1 MEDFLK
7 DRPVLDP
14 KSALVLAADPKP
26 LASTVKPP
34 ATAAAAAGATPASP
48 FGDLRRD
55 PAAPPAGGKP
65 TPARPGPGA
74 AAPGAEAVPATQA
87 LPQNLKGEHGTKV
100 QTVVERGR
108 VTKIIVTCTCGKVTE
123 IACQY

>member
-26 LASTVKPP
+26 AVSAIKPP
-34 ATAAAAAGATPASP
+34 GAGSASSAPASP
-48 FGDLRRD
+48 FGDIRREPPSAGKPTA
-55 PAAPPAGGKP
+55 PAPAGG
-65 TPARPGPGA
+65 A
-74 AAPGAEAVPATQA
+74 PATAPQVQLAAQA
-87 LPQNLKGEHGTKV
+87 QPQALKGENGTKV
-100 QTVVERGR
+100 QTIVERGR
-108 VTKIIVTCTCGKVTE
+108 VVKIIVTCTCGKVTE

>member
-7 DRPVLDP
+7 NRPVLDP
-14 KSALVLAADPKP
+14 KSALVVAAEPKP
-26 LASTVKPP
+26 GVGAVRPP
-34 ATAAAAAGATPASP
+34 GAAGEAPASGNP
-48 FGDLRRD
+48 FGELRRD
-55 PAAPPAGGKP
+55 PSAAHPSTSRPAVGAAP
-65 TPARPGPGA
+65 A
-74 AAPGAEAVPATQA
+74 AEPSSTA
-87 LPQNLKGEHGTKV
+87 LPQAAVQNLKGEHGTKV

>member
-7 DRPVLDP
+7 NRPVLDP
-14 KSALVLAADPKP
+14 KSALVVAADPKP
-26 LASTVKPP
+26 HASPVKPP
-34 ATAAAAAGATPASP
+34 VAPDGQSTATNPGPFGEIRSAGIPPKPAGRPGAPAVASENLAAAAAA
-48 FGDLRRD
+48 
-55 PAAPPAGGKP
+55 
-65 TPARPGPGA
+65 
-74 AAPGAEAVPATQA
+74 
-87 LPQNLKGEHGTKV
+87 QNLKGEHGTRV

>member
-26 LASTVKPP
+26 AHTPVKPP
-34 ATAAAAAGATPASP
+34 A
-48 FGDLRRD
+48 
-55 PAAPPAGGKP
+55 GGS
-65 TPARPGPGA
+65 
-74 AAPGAEAVPATQA
+74 AAPGASPFEALRSVQAAGPAAAKPSGPQA
-87 LPQNLKGEHGTKV
+87 HPEVAGPAAQTLKGEHGTKV

>member
-7 DRPVLDP
+7 NRPVLDP
-14 KSALVLAADPKP
+14 KSSLVVAADPKP
-26 LASTVKPP
+26 AVAPVKPP
-34 ATAAAAAGATPASP
+34 TPDATPPASKASTSP

-55 PAAPPAGGKP
+55 
-65 TPARPGPGA
+65 TPGA
-74 AAPGAEAVPATQA
+74 ARSAPAPGGESVSAP
-87 LPQNLKGEHGTKV
+87 LPQAAVQNLRGEHGTKV

>member
-14 KSALVLAADPKP
+14 KSALVRAADPKLP
-26 LASTVKPP
+26 
-34 ATAAAAAGATPASP
+34 TAAIKSSAHPAPAPSGATSP

-55 PAAPPAGGKP
+55 PVPATPGA
-65 TPARPGPGA
+65 PARPTVGGSGA
-74 AAPGAEAVPATQA
+74 AEVQMAAPA

-100 QTVVERGR
+100 QTIVERGR
-108 VTKIIVTCTCGKVTE
+108 VVKLIVTCTCGKVTE

>member
-7 DRPVLDP
+7 NRPVLDP
-14 KSALVLAADPKP
+14 KSALVLAAEPKP
-26 LASTVKPP
+26 ASTPVKPP
-34 ATAAAAAGATPASP
+34 SGMVTPSAAPGASP
-48 FGDLRRD
+48 FGALRAPAGATQA
-55 PAAPPAGGKP
+55 PAAPKAQAPAV
-65 TPARPGPGA
+65 AAELAGA
-74 AAPGAEAVPATQA
+74 APQA
-87 LPQNLKGEHGTKV
+87 LKGEHGTKV

>member
-14 KSALVLAADPKP
+14 KSALVLAAEPKP
-26 LASTVKPP
+26 AISAVKPP
-34 ATAAAAAGATPASP
+34 TAPAAASPAAGASP

-55 PAAPPAGGKP
+55 PAAPPPAGKP
-65 TPARPGPGA
+65 GA
-74 AAPGAEAVPATQA
+74 PRLATAEVQLAAQA
-87 LPQNLKGEHGTKV
+87 APQNLKGEHGTKV
-100 QTVVERGR
+100 QTIVERGR
-108 VTKIIVTCTCGKVTE
+108 VTKIIVTCTCGTVTE

>member
-14 KSALVLAADPKP
+14 KSALVLAAESKP
-26 LASTVKPP
+26 AVSAIKPP
-34 ATAAAAAGATPASP
+34 SAGSAPAGAASP

-55 PAAPPAGGKP
+55 PVAAGKHAAP
-65 TPARPGPGA
+65 A
-74 AAPGAEAVPATQA
+74 AAVGAPSAAPQQLPAAQA
-87 LPQNLKGEHGTKV
+87 QPQALKGEHGTKV
-100 QTVVERGR
+100 QTIVERGR
-108 VTKIIVTCTCGKVTE
+108 VVKIIVTCTCGRVTE

>member
-14 KSALVLAADPKP
+14 KSALVLAAESKP
-26 LASTVKPP
+26 AVSSIKPP
-34 ATAAAAAGATPASP
+34 TAASGPAPAASP

-55 PAAPPAGGKP
+55 PVAAGKPAAPA
-65 TPARPGPGA
+65 AAGA
-74 AAPGAEAVPATQA
+74 AASTAAQMQQA
-87 LPQNLKGEHGTKV
+87 AQAQPQALKGEHGTKV
-100 QTVVERGR
+100 QTIVERGR
-108 VTKIIVTCTCGKVTE
+108 VVKIIVTCTCGKVTE

>member
-14 KSALVLAADPKP
+14 KTALVVAADTKTTP
-26 LASTVKPP
+26 AAVKPAAP
-34 ATAAAAAGATPASP
+34 TAASP
-48 FGDLRRD
+48 FAELRGASPS
-55 PAAPPAGGKP
+55 PAPHTTARAGAL
-65 TPARPGPGA
+65 T
-74 AAPGAEAVPATQA
+74 EAVPAAPQA
-87 LPQNLKGEHGTKV
+87 LKGDHGTKV

-108 VTKIIVTCTCGKVTE
+108 VTRIIVTCTCGKVTE

>member
-14 KSALVLAADPKP
+14 KSALVVAGDPGKAAP
-26 LASTVKPP
+26 AVKH
-34 ATAAAAAGATPASP
+34 
-48 FGDLRRD
+48 
-55 PAAPPAGGKP
+55 AAPPAPAVSGPFADLRSGGPVAAVRTAGKP
-65 TPARPGPGA
+65 GAPSEPVA
-74 AAPGAEAVPATQA
+74 AAPQA
-87 LPQNLKGEHGTKV
+87 LRGEHGTKV

>member
-14 KSALVLAADPKP
+14 KSALVLAADPKT
-26 LASTVKPP
+26 TVSAIRPP
-34 ATAAAAAGATPASP
+34 TAGPAQAAPTSP

-55 PAAPPAGGKP
+55 PAAAGRLTAPAAAGGA
-65 TPARPGPGA
+65 PAT
-74 AAPGAEAVPATQA
+74 AAPVQLAAQA
-87 LPQNLKGEHGTKV
+87 QPQSLKGEHGTKV
-100 QTVVERGR
+100 QTIVERGR
-108 VTKIIVTCTCGKVTE
+108 VVKIIVTCTCGKVTE

>member
-14 KSALVLAADPKP
+14 KSSLMLATDSKPAVSAIRPPSAASALGSGP
-26 LASTVKPP
+26 
-34 ATAAAAAGATPASP
+34 SP

-55 PAAPPAGGKP
+55 PSA
-65 TPARPGPGA
+65 PGA
-74 AAPGAEAVPATQA
+74 AAKTGAKPAGPGGPPSESVTVPQA
-87 LPQNLKGEHGTKV
+87 AAQNLKGEHGTKV